1 MLRRLAVCWNNR
13 GTDTSLCVSLGTP
26 KDDMSSEL
34 CAQLTVSGERQ
45 LGETLENRAFPAR
58 LVSHNNKLRQVD
70 ISSKIT
76 SKELVDL
83 VQQHWVTKPLA
94 RQL

>member
-1 MLRRLAVCWNNR
+1 
-13 GTDTSLCVSLGTP
+13 
-26 KDDMSSEL
+26 MSSES
-34 CAQLTVSGERQ
+34 CAQPTVSGERQ

-58 LVSHNNKLRQVD
+58 LVSHNNKPRQVD
-70 ISSKIT
+70 ISSKVI

-83 VQQHWVTKPLA
+83 VQQYWVTEPLA